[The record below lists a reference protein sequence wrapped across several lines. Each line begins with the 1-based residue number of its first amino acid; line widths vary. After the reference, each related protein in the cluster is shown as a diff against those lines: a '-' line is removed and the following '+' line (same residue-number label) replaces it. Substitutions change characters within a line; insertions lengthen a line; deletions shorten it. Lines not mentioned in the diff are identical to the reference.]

1 MFSNR
6 RQVELGPH
14 YLADGWGWPSH
25 WAVETFRRRLGYF
38 VSGITDEIY
47 QAAPEWP
54 HRPPWPGQRL
64 MPLAAFIDE
73 YVTAPT
79 GGGAMRSGGPRTA
92 RL

>member
-1 MFSNR
+1 MA
-6 RQVELGPH
+6 E
-14 YLADGWGWPSH
+14 
-25 WAVETFRRRLGYF
+25 
-38 VSGITDEIY
+38 ITDEMY

-54 HRPPWPGQRL
+54 HRPWPGQRL